1 MAMGVG
7 VIPIVGSYSASNDV
21 MGYRHCH
28 ENHQSM
34 EVKDRRKQTEELEKD
49 SSNFTKT
56 KTTWKQLKN

>member
-21 MGYRHCH
+21 MGYRHRH

-49 SSNFTKT
+49 SSNFI
-56 KTTWKQLKN
+56 WR